1 MLKKL
6 LIVLLSFFA
15 ISGYSQEVLPVS
27 IGQIDTLYSNILG
40 EKRTMW
46 VHIPESY
53 KSEHGEAKSFPV
65 LYLLDGDSHFS
76 YTVGMVENLSSR
88 GNSILP
94 KMIVVGILNTDR
106 TRDLTPT
113 KSEEMPPFISKST
126 SERSGGGES
135 FMQFIEDE
143 LIPHIESNYSTL
155 PYRVFIG
162 HSFGGLTVLN
172 TLIENTTLFDGY
184 IAIDPGLF
192 YNNQRLLNAME
203 QSNFQK
209 GFKHKSLFHAI
220 ANTME
225 SNMDIKS
232 VTKDISVN
240 TLPIRSNL
248 RLEKYLNE
256 LIDLDLKYSSKYYP
270 NDTHGSVPVVSTYDG
285 LRFIFSSYE
294 LKLGIKEYV
303 EPESKIFDKIV
314 NHYKRI
320 SNELGYKIK
329 PEEQFIDIISYE
341 FLSMKQYEKAEKFF
355 ILNTKN
361 YAKSYNAFDSLG
373 DFYRET
379 GNKTKARENY
389 LKSIELYN
397 KSPSKMKLKEL
408 NHKK

>member
-6 LIVLLSFFA
+6 LIGLLYCFA
-15 ISGYSQEVLPVS
+15 ITGYSQKNLSVS

-40 EKRTMW
+40 EKRTIW
-46 VHIPESY
+46 IHIPESY
-53 KSEHGEAKSFPV
+53 KSEHGETKSFPV

-76 YTVGMVENLSSR
+76 YTVGMLENLSSR

-113 KSEEMPPFISKST
+113 KAKEMPPFISKTT

-143 LIPHIESNYSTL
+143 LIPYIESKYSTL
-155 PYRVFIG
+155 PYRLLVG

-172 TLIENTTLFDGY
+172 TLMENTTLFNGY
-184 IAIDPGLF
+184 IAIDPSLF
-192 YNNQRLLNAME
+192 YNNQRVLHAME

-209 GFKHKSLFHAI
+209 GFKHKSLFHAV

-232 VTKDISVN
+232 VTKDTTVN
-240 TLPIRSNL
+240 TLPMRSNL
-248 RLEKYLNE
+248 RLKKHLNE
-256 LIDLDLKYSSKYYP
+256 LVDLELKYSSKYYP
-270 NDTHGSVPVVSTYDG
+270 KDTHGSVPVISTYDG
-285 LRFIFSSYE
+285 LRFIFNSYE
-294 LKLGIKEYV
+294 LKLGLKEYI
-303 EPESKIFDKIV
+303 EPQSKIFSKIV
-314 NHYKRI
+314 NHYKRV
-320 SNELGYKIK
+320 SNELGYEIK

-341 FLSMKQYEKAEKFF
+341 FLSMKQYEKAEQFF
-355 ILNTKN
+355 ILNTEN
-361 YAKSYNAFDSLG
+361 YPKSYNAFDSLG
-373 DFYRET
+373 DFYRAIDNIE
-379 GNKTKARENY
+379 KARINY
-389 LKSIELYN
+389 LKSIELYDN
-397 KSPSKMKLKEL
+397 SPSKMKLKKL